1 MTSLESVLVALLLLV
16 GMFISPKY
24 ATAFVQPHLHLHKH
38 IRSTSSSAN
47 PLSAVSSLQDSN
59 NDSEKKKV
67 SKRIRF
73 MNRMGFKQ
81 IIKEQTEIRK
91 AEETRLPGETY
102 NITSVAD
109 LDSYFN
115 DEERRFRDEK
125 GEIDY
130 NQLLKSVSVKGDTQI
145 LGSPD
150 RPDYVHPV
158 AKLLHERKKNQS
170 MCGEGTRSDGAK
182 VALVVEGGGMRGCV
196 SAGMVCALH
205 HLGLR
210 DTVDVVYGCSAGSI
224 IGAYFITGQLPWFGP
239 EVYYDKLTTAGREF
253 IDTRRLLRSLG
264 LGLVDPRLLKDVL
277 MRPANGK
284 PVLNLSFLL
293 KTILQETKPLDWDKF
308 VERQKVQ
315 PLKVVT
321 SGLKSEKAI
330 IMDMESKSF
339 ETLDELSKCM
349 HASCLLPGIAGAA
362 MNFNKEHVTKKD
374 KPKFVVANKMKDPD
388 YEPLGDALLYGPMPY
403 DVAHEQGA
411 THVLVIRSRPDGTDV
426 TGKGGVFERL
436 IFKRYFTRKNNLPGI
451 FDRVKKQFH
460 KKLYA
465 KNVIELNEAA
475 YSERDHKD
483 MSSPHY
489 MAVALPPG
497 SEEVTRLEVGRQAI
511 FDGVRRGFA
520 RAYDTL
526 VEDPAERGRGH
537 IVAKEYFPDEIM
549 DYDPT
554 EIAVSDES
562 AFDTYLG
569 QSGIS
574 PKAWNGAGVYR
585 APSSSSSTGVL
596 DSSPSAT

>member
-1 MTSLESVLVALLLLV
+1 MIFLESVASVALLLLV
-16 GMFISPKY
+16 GVFISPKY
-24 ATAFVQPHLHLHKH
+24 ATAFVQPHSHLCHH
-38 IRSTSSSAN
+38 TRSTSSTVN
-47 PLSAVSSLQDSN
+47 TRTLSAVSNLKDSN
-59 NDSEKKKV
+59 NDSGKKKI
-67 SKRIRF
+67 SKRVRF
-73 MNRMGFKQ
+73 MNRMGFNQ

-91 AEETRLPGETY
+91 AEETLLPGQRY

-109 LDSYFN
+109 LDSYFD

-125 GEIDY
+125 GEINYD
-130 NQLLKSVSVKGDTQI
+130 QLMRSLHVKGDTQI
-145 LGSPD
+145 IGSPD

-158 AKLLHERKKNQS
+158 AKLLHERKRNQS
-170 MCGEGTRSDGAK
+170 MCAEGTRSDGAK
-182 VALVVEGGGMRGCV
+182 VALIVEGGGMRGCV
-196 SAGMVCALH
+196 SAGMVCALQ

-239 EVYYDKLTTAGREF
+239 EIYYDKLTTAGREF

-264 LGLVDPRLLKDVL
+264 FGLVDPRLLKDVL
-277 MRPANGK
+277 TRPANGK

-293 KTILQETKPLDWDKF
+293 KTILQGTKLLDWDKF

-315 PLKVVT
+315 PLKLLA
-321 SGLKSEKAI
+321 SGLKSEKAM

-349 HASCLLPGIAGAA
+349 HASSLLPGIAGPV
-362 MNFNKEHVTKKD
+362 MNFNKAHATKKD
-374 KPKFVVANKMKDPD
+374 KPKFVLANKMKDPD

-411 THVLVIRSRPDGTDV
+411 THVLIIRSRPDGTDV
-426 TGKGGVFERL
+426 TGKGGVLERL
-436 IFKRYFTRKNNLPGI
+436 IFKRYFMRKNNLPGI
-451 FDRVKKQFH
+451 FNRVRRQFH

-475 YSERDHKD
+475 YSERDYKD

-520 RAYDTL
+520 RAYDAL
-526 VEDPAERGRGH
+526 VEDPAERGRGA

-554 EIAVSDES
+554 EIATSDES
-562 AFDTYLG
+562 AFATYLA

-574 PKAWNGAGVYR
+574 PKSWSGSNGVHQHAPTR
-585 APSSSSSTGVL
+585 SPSSSR
-596 DSSPSAT
+596 

>member
-1 MTSLESVLVALLLLV
+1 MISYESASVALLLLV
-16 GMFISPKY
+16 GVLISPKC
-24 ATAFVQPHLHLHKH
+24 ATAFVQPHSHLCQ
-38 IRSTSSSAN
+38 ITRSASASTSSTAN
-47 PLSAVSSLQDSN
+47 PLYAVLDPLESK
-59 NDSEKKKV
+59 NDSEKKKI
-67 SKRIRF
+67 SKRVRF

-91 AEETRLPGETY
+91 AEETHRSGEMY
-102 NITSVAD
+102 NITSVKD
-109 LDSYFN
+109 LDSYFD
-115 DEERRFRDEK
+115 DEKRRFRDEK
-125 GEIDY
+125 GGINYD
-130 NQLLKSVSVKGDTQI
+130 QLLKSLSVKGDTQI

-158 AKLLHERKKNQS
+158 AKLLHERKRNQS
-170 MCGEGTRSDGAK
+170 MCVEGTRPDGAK

-196 SAGMVCALH
+196 SAGMVCALQ

-210 DTVDVVYGCSAGSI
+210 DAVDVVYGCSAGSI

-264 LGLVDPRLLKDVL
+264 FGLVDPRLFKDVL
-277 MRPANGK
+277 TRPSNGK

-293 KTILQETKPLDWDKF
+293 KTILQESKPLDWDKF

-349 HASCLLPGIAGAA
+349 HASCLLPGIAGSA
-362 MNFNKEHVTKKD
+362 MNFNKEHATKKN
-374 KPKFVVANKMKDPD
+374 KPKFVLANNMKDPD
-388 YEPLGDALLYGPMPY
+388 YEPLGDALIYGPMPY
-403 DVAHEQGA
+403 DIAHEQGA
-411 THVLVIRSRPDGTDV
+411 THVLVIRSRPDGNDV

-436 IFKRYFTRKNNLPGI
+436 IFKRYFMRKNNLPGI
-451 FDRVKKQFH
+451 FDRMKKQFH

-465 KNVIELNEAA
+465 KSVIELNEAA
-475 YSERDHKD
+475 YSERDYKD

-489 MAVALPPG
+489 MAMALPPG

-526 VEDPAERGRGH
+526 VEDPAERGRGA

-549 DYDPT
+549 DYDPN
-554 EIAVSDES
+554 EIPISGES
-562 AFDTYLG
+562 AFDFYLR

-574 PKAWNGAGVYR
+574 PKSWNGEV
-585 APSSSSSTGVL
+585 VL
-596 DSSPSAT
+596 PHASSPSSTR